1 MVRTKIERKFKNWDI
16 LAQKYPN
23 NIPILAGFMYI
34 HMKKYALYTR
44 KLGVCGGCW
53 LFGSNLVLSAN
64 VMKLGAS
71 RRAFSFEGRQEL
83 APVKA
88 FKCKKPHGLRP

>member
-23 NIPILAGFMYI
+23 SIPILAGFMYI

-53 LFGSNLVLSAN
+53 LFGSNLVLSAT
-64 VMKLGAS
+64 KGL
-71 RRAFSFEGRQEL
+71 
-83 APVKA
+83 
-88 FKCKKPHGLRP
+88 KCLIAKHLRPFFLNQKVAPEMH